1 MKLLNPAISI
11 RTIFVIAL
19 LTAFPAT
26 SYATQAHGAPEGL
39 FSHQLAHFFF
49 VISMGSLIFWLKK
62 SRLSNETGWRY
73 ILYAA
78 ICLILWNMSAF
89 AAHYM
94 DEQFLLVNVTRL
106 NNWRIQ
112 IVASNSHPT
121 LAVIYYLCKLDHLL
135 CVPALIFLYAGLR
148 RLKKDLPTET
158 NQGTST

>member
-1 MKLLNPAISI
+1 MMRLNRAILLRSFFVI
-11 RTIFVIAL
+11 TVIAL
-19 LTAFPAT
+19 LPTT
-26 SYATQAHGAPEGL
+26 SYATQAHGTPEGL
-39 FSHQLAHFFF
+39 YAHQLAHFFF
-49 VISMGSLIFWLKK
+49 VISMGSFIFWLRK

-106 NNWRIQ
+106 NDWRIH
-112 IVASNSHPT
+112 ITAPDSHPT

-135 CVPALIFLYAGLR
+135 CVPALIYLYKGLR
-148 RLKKDLPTET
+148 RLKKDLPAVA
-158 NQGTST
+158 NQGKST